1 MNVLV
6 TGAKGQLG
14 RSVQQVQDQFS
25 DIHLTYTDV
34 EELDITDRAAVQDHF
49 KQFRY
54 DFVLNCAAYTAVDKA
69 EEETERAFLINEKA
83 VDHLAACI
91 QQQRGVLIHVSTD
104 YVFSGRNYT
113 PYNENDPARP
123 ESAYGKSKR
132 AGEITAL
139 EKCDRSIVVRT
150 SWMYSEY
157 GNNFLKTMLR
167 LGEEKE
173 MLRVVSDQIGTPT
186 YARDLAWTLLQLI
199 AKKQEG
205 PEILH
210 YSNEGSASWYDFAWE
225 IFRLTSKQ
233 CRLVPIQTKDYP
245 LPAAR
250 PPYSL
255 MNKEKI
261 SRLLEINI
269 PHWKESLE
277 DCLRNMGG
285 IR

>member
-14 RSVQQVQDQFS
+14 KSIQLVKEEFS
-25 DIHLTYTDV
+25 GMTITYTDL
-34 EELDITDRAAVQDHF
+34 EELDITDCTAVQSHF
-49 KQFRY
+49 QRFTY
-54 DFVLNCAAYTAVDKA
+54 DYVLNCAAYTAVDKA
-69 EEETERAFLINEKA
+69 EEEPERAFLINEQA
-83 VDHLAACI
+83 VDCI
-91 QQQRGVLIHVSTD
+91 AGCVQRQKGVLIHVSTD
-104 YVFSGRNYT
+104 YVFNGRQYHPYT
-113 PYNENDPARP
+113 EEDQARP

-139 EKCDRSIVVRT
+139 KKCDRALVVRT
-150 SWMYSEY
+150 SWMYSEF

-167 LGEEKE
+167 LGDEKQV
-173 MLRVVSDQIGTPT
+173 LTVVSDQIGAPT
-186 YARDLAWTLLQLI
+186 YARDLARTLLQLI
-199 AKKQEG
+199 DRKHSG
-205 PEILH
+205 PAVLH
-210 YSNEGSASWYDFAWE
+210 YSNEGAASWYDFAWE
-225 IFRLTSKQ
+225 IIRLTGKA
-233 CRLVPIQTKDYP
+233 CRVLPIKTKDYP

-277 DCLRNMGG
+277 DCLRNMGT